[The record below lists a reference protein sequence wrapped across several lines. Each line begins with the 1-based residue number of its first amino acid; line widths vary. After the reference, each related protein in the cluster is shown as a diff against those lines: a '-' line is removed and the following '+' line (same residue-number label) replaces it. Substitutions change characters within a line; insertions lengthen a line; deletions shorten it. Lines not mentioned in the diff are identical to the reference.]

1 MAKTLQGTQQ
11 QYAASGFPTQQYP
24 TSGWTQSAAEIL
36 QLDNMDQDTS
46 VVRNIIHRKIVEY
59 LNERKEFCNFDLSF
73 LMEIGKCIDRHL
85 FEKAD
90 SKIKYMDLE
99 TLRTRLNA
107 IVNSASFRGSMF
119 HWSASAASSKL
130 NSQQLPV
137 MEVPIYHDRVTP
149 GPNNLPSCAY
159 NVSSTQGYNQYENCM
174 GAANFAHSL
183 ADKPKQMPERLAN
196 TIFTS
201 CASTLPKCSPSI
213 DVLHIG
219 HIKEHFSGDAY
230 QNDSSQPS
238 TSGSSSSLSAVWDQT
253 TCSSAMRTLPMDSF
267 STVNGQNLSTNNK
280 SLYPTTGQG
289 PLLQQYIE
297 CEMKQE
303 TWSRSLEQSDQS
315 NITTGNRDLYHAQIH
330 PYINGE
336 HKRDRCIQMKEKLG
350 HTSDHEGFSREK
362 SSNLSNHFMHHQ
374 QGFMTNYGACS
385 PVSKTVDRAEQTSNS
400 TVSKP
405 TSPASDGS
413 SGKHYP
419 AKRLK
424 VDVPH
429 LVHVNEMEASKEQ
442 QPAANETYASA
453 ETVQSEVTNSPT
465 KSPCCTSLG
474 DNIACT
480 DNVHGMDMVRL
491 SGSAVQTE
499 EEFRRENSDIEMKD
513 AKVDLLDQT
522 LSGDSLRARKRR
534 GASVLY
540 ALTSEELKDHLC
552 TLNHDTSQSKVP
564 TEELLSVEGLPDQ
577 NTCNLCGMERLLFE
591 PPPRFCAL
599 CFKIINSTG
608 SYYVEVE
615 NGNDKSS
622 ICGRCHHLSS
632 AKAKYQ
638 KRFSYAETDA
648 EAEWWVQCDKCKAWQ
663 HQICAL
669 FNPKIVDP
677 EAEYTCAKCFLK
689 EKDNEDVD
697 SLEPSTILGARE
709 LPRTRL
715 SDHIEQRLSE
725 RLVQERQQRAIA
737 SGKSVDEVPGVEGL
751 TVRVVSS
758 ADRTLQVQPR
768 FKDFFKKE
776 QYPGEFPYK
785 SKAILLFQKNEG
797 VDVCLFAMYVQEYGS
812 ACPSPNQRHVYLAY
826 IDSVKYFRP
835 EIKSASGEAL
845 RTFVYHEILIGYL
858 DFCKKRGFVSCS
870 IWTCPSTKR
879 DDYVLYCHPT
889 IQKMPKSDKLRSWY
903 QNLVKKAVKE
913 GVVVERNTLYDFFL
927 QPTNECKTNIS
938 AAWLPYCDNDFW
950 PGEAERLLEKKD
962 DDTSQKK
969 ETQLGRLLR
978 VAKRDDRKGNLED
991 ILLVHKLGER
1001 LRTMK
1006 EDFLMLCLQQ
1016 FCKHCHHPIV
1026 SGSSWV
1032 CTSCKN
1038 FFLCE
1043 RCYAEELNTPL
1054 KDRHPA
1060 TTKQKHAFERIEEE
1074 PLPETDDVDPTM
1086 ESKYFDSRIDFLKH
1100 CQDNQYQFDTLR
1112 RAKHSTMM
1120 ILYHLH
1126 DSTCSSCHRAMDQCL
1141 AWRCLVCLGCNFCDS
1156 CYKQD
1161 GESLHIHKLRQ
1172 KKDHHVLQK
1181 YTLQDY
1187 LEGLV
1192 HASRCFDR
1200 SCTSKLCLTLKKL
1213 FFHGVRCHTRA
1224 RGGGGCHMCV
1234 FMWKL
1239 LFTHSLLCDNA
1250 DCSAPRCRDIKAYIA
1265 DRSMTDLSI
1274 SG

>member
-1 MAKTLQGTQQ
+1 VFL
-11 QYAASGFPTQQYP
+11 
-24 TSGWTQSAAEIL
+24 IL
-36 QLDNMDQDTS
+36 IS
-46 VVRNIIHRKIVEY
+46 V
-59 LNERKEFCNFDLSF
+59 
-73 LMEIGKCIDRHL
+73 
-85 FEKAD
+85 
-90 SKIKYMDLE
+90 
-99 TLRTRLNA
+99 
-107 IVNSASFRGSMF
+107 
-119 HWSASAASSKL
+119 
-130 NSQQLPV
+130 
-137 MEVPIYHDRVTP
+137 
-149 GPNNLPSCAY
+149 
-159 NVSSTQGYNQYENCM
+159 
-174 GAANFAHSL
+174 
-183 ADKPKQMPERLAN
+183 
-196 TIFTS
+196 
-201 CASTLPKCSPSI
+201 
-213 DVLHIG
+213 
-219 HIKEHFSGDAY
+219 
-230 QNDSSQPS
+230 
-238 TSGSSSSLSAVWDQT
+238 
-253 TCSSAMRTLPMDSF
+253 
-267 STVNGQNLSTNNK
+267 
-280 SLYPTTGQG
+280 
-289 PLLQQYIE
+289 
-297 CEMKQE
+297 
-303 TWSRSLEQSDQS
+303 
-315 NITTGNRDLYHAQIH
+315 
-330 PYINGE
+330 
-336 HKRDRCIQMKEKLG
+336 
-350 HTSDHEGFSREK
+350 
-362 SSNLSNHFMHHQ
+362 
-374 QGFMTNYGACS
+374 
-385 PVSKTVDRAEQTSNS
+385 
-400 TVSKP
+400 
-405 TSPASDGS
+405 
-413 SGKHYP
+413 
-419 AKRLK
+419 
-424 VDVPH
+424 
-429 LVHVNEMEASKEQ
+429 
-442 QPAANETYASA
+442 
-453 ETVQSEVTNSPT
+453 
-465 KSPCCTSLG
+465 
-474 DNIACT
+474 
-480 DNVHGMDMVRL
+480 
-491 SGSAVQTE
+491 
-499 EEFRRENSDIEMKD
+499 
-513 AKVDLLDQT
+513 
-522 LSGDSLRARKRR
+522 
-534 GASVLY
+534 
-540 ALTSEELKDHLC
+540 
-552 TLNHDTSQSKVP
+552 
-564 TEELLSVEGLPDQ
+564 
-577 NTCNLCGMERLLFE
+577 
-591 PPPRFCAL
+591 
-599 CFKIINSTG
+599 
-608 SYYVEVE
+608 
-615 NGNDKSS
+615 
-622 ICGRCHHLSS
+622 
-632 AKAKYQ
+632 
-638 KRFSYAETDA
+638 
-648 EAEWWVQCDKCKAWQ
+648 
-663 HQICAL
+663 
-669 FNPKIVDP
+669 
-677 EAEYTCAKCFLK
+677 
-689 EKDNEDVD
+689 
-697 SLEPSTILGARE
+697 
-709 LPRTRL
+709 
-715 SDHIEQRLSE
+715 
-725 RLVQERQQRAIA
+725 
-737 SGKSVDEVPGVEGL
+737 
-751 TVRVVSS
+751 
-758 ADRTLQVQPR
+758 
-768 FKDFFKKE
+768 
-776 QYPGEFPYK
+776 
-785 SKAILLFQKNEG
+785 
-797 VDVCLFAMYVQEYGS
+797 YGS
-812 ACPSPNQRHVYLAY
+812 HVGL
-826 IDSVKYFRP
+826 IIFQSVFP
-835 EIKSASGEAL
+835 Q
-845 RTFVYHEILIGYL
+845 IGYL

-1181 YTLQDY
+1181 YTLQQDY

>member
-1 MAKTLQGTQQ
+1 MMAKTLQGMQQ
-11 QYAASGFPTQQYP
+11 QYAASGFPTQQYA
-24 TSGWTQSAAEIL
+24 TGGWPPSAAEIL

-46 VVRNIIHRKIVEY
+46 IFRNIIQRKIVEY
-59 LNERKEFCNFDLSF
+59 LKEREEFCNLDPSF
-73 LMEIGKCIDRHL
+73 LMGIGKIIDQCL
-85 FEKAD
+85 FEEAD
-90 SKIKYMDLE
+90 SQITYMDLE
-99 TLRTRLNA
+99 TLRARSSAVLSSQSFWNSRLPW
-107 IVNSASFRGSMF
+107 VS
-119 HWSASAASSKL
+119 SAASSTL
-130 NSQQLPV
+130 SLQQLPV
-137 MEVPIYHDRVTP
+137 MEVPVLCHD
-149 GPNNLPSCAY
+149 GASSGANNLPSCAY
-159 NVSSTQGYNQYENCM
+159 NAFSTQGCKPYDHCM
-174 GAANFAHSL
+174 VAATFAHSL
-183 ADKPKQMPERLAN
+183 ADKPKKRPDILAN
-196 TIFTS
+196 TNFTPYMP
-201 CASTLPKCSPSI
+201 TLPKCSLNI
-213 DVLHIG
+213 DVSTG
-219 HIKEHFSGDAY
+219 HIKNHFSDFPGDAH

-253 TCSSAMRTLPMDSF
+253 CSSATRALPMDSF
-267 STVNGQNLSTNNK
+267 STANGQNLSINNK
-280 SLYPTTGQG
+280 SVYPTTGQG
-289 PLLQQYIE
+289 PLLQQYRE
-297 CEMKQE
+297 CEIKLE
-303 TWSRSLEQSDQS
+303 CTWSQPLEQSDQS
-315 NITTGNRDLYHAQIH
+315 NITTGNNDLYHAKVH
-330 PYINGE
+330 PYINE
-336 HKRDRCIQMKEKLG
+336 ENKRDRCIQMKETCG
-350 HTSDHEGFSREK
+350 PTSDHEGFCREK
-362 SSNLSNHFMHHQ
+362 SSNLSNIFMHHQ
-374 QGFMTNYGACS
+374 QGFTTNCGACS
-385 PVSKTVDRAEQTSNS
+385 PVSKRVDKAEQTSNS

-405 TSPASDGS
+405 TSPISDGS

-429 LVHVNEMEASKEQ
+429 LVHVNEMGAPKEQ
-442 QPAANETYASA
+442 PVVNETYASA
-453 ETVQSEVTNSPT
+453 GTLQSEAMKSPT
-465 KSPCCTSLG
+465 KSACCTSLG
-474 DNIACT
+474 DN
-480 DNVHGMDMVRL
+480 NSHGMDIVRL
-491 SGSAVQTE
+491 SETAVQTE
-499 EEFRRENSDIEMKD
+499 EEFHYENSDFEMKD
-513 AKVDLLDQT
+513 AKQT
-522 LSGDSLRARKRR
+522 LIGPSWSARKRR
-534 GASVLY
+534 GASILY
-540 ALTSEELKDHLC
+540 ALTSEELKNHLRS
-552 TLNHDTSQSKVP
+552 LNHAISQSKAP

-622 ICGRCHHLSS
+622 ICGKCHHLTS
-632 AKAKYQ
+632 AKAKYE
-638 KRFSYAETDA
+638 KKFSYADTDA

-689 EKDNEDVD
+689 EMDNGDVD
-697 SLEPSTILGARE
+697 SLEPSTILGACE
-709 LPRTRL
+709 LPRTKL
-715 SDHIEQRLSE
+715 SDHIEQRLSQ
-725 RLVQERQQRAIA
+725 RLVQERQLRASA
-737 SGKSVDEVPGVEGL
+737 LGKSVDEVPGVEGL
-751 TVRVVSS
+751 IVRVVSS

-903 QNLVKKAVKE
+903 QNLVKKALKE
-913 GVVVERNTLYDFFL
+913 GVVVERNTLSDFFL

-938 AAWLPYCDNDFW
+938 AACLPYCDNDFW

-962 DDTSQKK
+962 DDSQKK

-1026 SGSSWV
+1026 SGISWV

-1038 FFLCE
+1038 FYLCE

-1054 KDRHPA
+1054 KDRHLA
-1060 TTKQKHAFERIEEE
+1060 TTKQKHSFERIEEV

-1126 DSTCSSCHRAMDQCL
+1126 DSTCSSCHHAMDQCL

-1156 CYKQD
+1156 CYKQH

-1172 KKDHHVLQK
+1172 ADKHPRLLQK
-1181 YTLQDY
+1181 YTLQGY
-1187 LEGLV
+1187 LESLV

-1200 SCTSKLCLTLKKL
+1200 SCNSKLCLTLKKL

-1224 RGGGGCHMCV
+1224 RDGGGCHMCV

-1239 LFTHSLLCDNA
+1239 LFTHSLLCDDAN
-1250 DCSAPRCRDIKAYIA
+1250 CSAPRCRDIKAYIA
-1265 DRSMTDLSI
+1265 DRSMADLRI
-1274 SG
+1274 CG